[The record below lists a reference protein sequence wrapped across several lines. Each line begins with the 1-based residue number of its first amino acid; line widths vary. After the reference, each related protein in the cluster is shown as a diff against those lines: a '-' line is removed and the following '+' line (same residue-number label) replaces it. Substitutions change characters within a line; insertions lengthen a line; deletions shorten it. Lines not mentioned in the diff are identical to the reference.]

1 MSFARIGSAIGE
13 EGENGERA
21 EIAGPAQARSP
32 SLALTFPM
40 NLPLTRILTVSVPAL
55 LFASAAHAD
64 VRLPAVISDHMVL
77 QAETPANVWGWAE
90 PGEKVTVKFG
100 GKTGA
105 SAADPA
111 GRWSVKLDELKAG
124 TAGELTVSGKNS
136 LTVKDVIVGEV
147 WVASGQSNMEWIVA
161 NSKRPQTEIAAAN
174 FPAIRVFTVAKN
186 AQAEMQEDLP
196 GKWEVAT
203 PETAGRFTAVGYFFA
218 RKLHQTL
225 QQPIGILHT
234 SWGGTPAELWTPKRI
249 LASDPDF
256 KPILDRWEKK
266 VADYPQAKAAHD
278 VAIAKWREAEKTAK
292 DAGKQ
297 PPPPPRAPQ
306 GGDVVGSP
314 ASLFNGMIAPLTP
327 YTIRG
332 AIWYQ
337 GESNASQARLY
348 RKLFPTMILSWR
360 RAWNAEFPFLF
371 VQLANFNAKH
381 QPPTGQ
387 PEESS
392 WAELREAQAMTLEI
406 PRTGMAVAIDI
417 GEAENIHPKDKPEVG
432 RRLGLI
438 AEATVYYRDQEFSGP
453 LFSSSQAEDGRMRLS
468 FRNAQG
474 MKASDGGKLKGF
486 AIAGEDKKFV
496 WADAEIDGD
505 HVIVSSPDVK
515 EPVAVRYAWADD
527 PECNLTNETGLPASP
542 FRTDEW
548 IR

>member
-1 MSFARIGSAIGE
+1 MH
-13 EGENGERA
+13 
-21 EIAGPAQARSP
+21 
-32 SLALTFPM
+32 L
-40 NLPLTRILTVSVPAL
+40 PAL
-55 LFASAAHAD
+55 PRLLSASFSAALFASAAHAD
-64 VRLPAVISDHMVL
+64 VRVPAVISEHMVL

-100 GKTGA
+100 DKSGE

-111 GRWSVKLDELKAG
+111 GKWSVKLDDLKPG
-124 TAGELTVSGKNS
+124 TAGELTIAGKNS
-136 LTVKDVIVGEV
+136 ITVKDVIVGEV

-161 NSKRPQTEIAAAN
+161 NSKGAPEETAAAN
-174 FPAIRVFTVAKN
+174 FPAIRVFTVTKN
-186 AQAEMQEDLP
+186 AQAEPQEDLP

-203 PETAGRFTAVGYFFA
+203 PETAGHFTAVGYFFA
-218 RKLHQTL
+218 RQLHQTL
-225 QQPIGILHT
+225 KQPIGILHS
-234 SWGGTPAELWTPKRI
+234 SWGGTAAELWTPKRF
-249 LASDPDF
+249 LTADADF
-256 KPILDRWEKK
+256 KPILDAWAKK
-266 VADYPQAKAAHD
+266 VADYPQAKAAYD
-278 VAIAKWREAEKTAK
+278 TALAKWREDEKAAK

-297 PPPPPRAPQ
+297 PPPQPRAPQ

-314 ASLFNGMIAPLTP
+314 ACLYNGMIAPLTP

-417 GEAENIHPKDKPEVG
+417 GEAENIHPKNKQEVG
-432 RRLGLI
+432 RRLALI
-438 AEATVYYRDQEFSGP
+438 AESSVYYHDQEFSGP
-453 LFSSSQAEDGRMRLS
+453 LFSGAQTEDGKIRLS
-468 FRNAQG
+468 FRNSDG
-474 MKASDGGKLKGF
+474 MKAPDGGKLKGF

-496 WADAEIDGD
+496 WADAEIEGD
-505 HVIVSSPDVK
+505 HVIVSSPSVK
-515 EPVAVRYAWADD
+515 EPFAVRYAWGDD
-527 PECNLTNETGLPASP
+527 PECNLTNATGLPASP